1 MLNRYIDAFRTPTGE
16 GLLNCYGLCAKEQ
29 KEWKY
34 NFQTRIEADS
44 IYDLIKDDLT
54 EKDKEKIDINRRIFL
69 GDYIIME
76 VTKEK
81 ILEIINDIV
90 QNETINSEQYDED
103 LSKFGMDSIRFIQ
116 IIISLED
123 VFECEVPDVNLIL
136 TQMNTINKIYDVLI
150 SIKSNN
156 K

>member
-1 MLNRYIDAFRTPTGE
+1 
-16 GLLNCYGLCAKEQ
+16 
-29 KEWKY
+29 
-34 NFQTRIEADS
+34 
-44 IYDLIKDDLT
+44 
-54 EKDKEKIDINRRIFL
+54 
-69 GDYIIME
+69 ME

-116 IIISLED
+116 IIISLEE

-156 K
+156 KYFV

>member
-1 MLNRYIDAFRTPTGE
+1 
-16 GLLNCYGLCAKEQ
+16 
-29 KEWKY
+29 
-34 NFQTRIEADS
+34 
-44 IYDLIKDDLT
+44 
-54 EKDKEKIDINRRIFL
+54 
-69 GDYIIME
+69 ME

-103 LSKFGMDSIRFIQ
+103 LSNFGMGSIRFIQ

>member
-1 MLNRYIDAFRTPTGE
+1 
-16 GLLNCYGLCAKEQ
+16 
-29 KEWKY
+29 
-34 NFQTRIEADS
+34 
-44 IYDLIKDDLT
+44 
-54 EKDKEKIDINRRIFL
+54 
-69 GDYIIME
+69 ME

-81 ILEIINDIV
+81 ILEIINDVV
-90 QNETINSEQYDED
+90 QSEPINSEQYDED

-150 SIKSNN
+150 SIKSDN